1 MNVPPLNILYA
12 DNHLLVVDK
21 PAGIATMGSQ
31 AGELTV
37 ARVAADYLRR
47 KHNKPGNAFVGVV
60 SRLDR
65 LVSGVLVLARTS
77 KAASR
82 LSEQIRQHKVEK
94 YYLAIVEGQCPW
106 ESSTPGSWLEI
117 VDWVAKDEVGQRMR
131 TVRES
136 VPGAQLAR
144 LRVQWLATVGDKSLV
159 KLELL
164 TGRKH
169 QIRLQLAEQ
178 GTPVWGDSKYGAAK
192 KFSPGIALHCQQL
205 TILHPTLK
213 QPLTFTSS
221 PARHWTRIPSE
232 FERLLT

>member
-31 AGELTV
+31 AGESTV
-37 ARVAADYLRR
+37 ARQASEYLRQ
-47 KHNKPGNAFVGVV
+47 KYNKPGNAFVGVV

-65 LVSGVLVLARTS
+65 LVSGVLILARTS

-82 LSEQIRQHKVEK
+82 LSEQIRQQKVEK
-94 YYLAIVEGQCPW
+94 HYLAIVEGRCPW
-106 ESSTPGSWLEI
+106 HSSPAGSWHEL
-117 VDWVAKDEVGQRMR
+117 VDWVAKDEASHRMR
-131 TVRES
+131 AVRES
-136 VPGAQLAR
+136 TPGAQLAR

-159 KLELL
+159 KLELI

-192 KFSPGIALHCQQL
+192 QFSPGIALHCQQL
-205 TILHPTLK
+205 TVLHPTLK
-213 QPLTFTSS
+213 QQLTFTSS
-221 PARHWTRIPSE
+221 PAQHWKKIPSE
-232 FERLLT
+232 FERLLS